1 MIVTNEYPRNINKVI
16 SNPIKK
22 QVQELNFQSNAKDKS
37 MGKDNWYNVIKVQSK
52 MFKQSNQHV

>member
-37 MGKDNWYNVIKVQSK
+37 MGKDN
-52 MFKQSNQHV
+52 